1 LIPIARIFADPFTFY
16 VERVFFC
23 LITWP
28 ELELPLQS
36 GYNVL
41 NIMKTSFTTGATLF
55 AAALIFLTSLSA
67 SAAGAATSTSSLQSQ
82 IDANNAQIDT
92 LNQQIATYQ
101 AELQQVGANKKTL
114 QAAINSLDLQRSK
127 IQAQV
132 ATTQHQITITQLQI
146 QQLGGQITDAQKT
159 ISTGQAALGAEFRS
173 LQKADDQPL
182 FMRILASGSIVDAW
196 SDINATLQAQN
207 AIEDKMQLLRQQE
220 NTLTDSKTASQQKQQ
235 TLTTQQQ
242 SLASQQQSLTATVQS
257 KSQLLAQTKSQE
269 ATYQK
274 LLAAAQAELA
284 SFSTFAQNAGG
295 SKLLV
300 NQTSCDSWG
309 CYYNQRDAA
318 WGNDALNGTQYRL
331 ASDGCLVTSMA
342 MVLTHYGYKD
352 VTPVSINSN
361 PGNFAAYY
369 PAYLLFTISV
379 DGITAT
385 RKTAAIDATL
395 ATGNPV
401 IIGLNAYGGTH
412 YVVFV
417 SGSKGNYVMRDPY
430 IANGKD
436 ISFAANYS
444 MKNIFAIAKVVIGS

>member
-1 LIPIARIFADPFTFY
+1 MAVPF
-16 VERVFFC
+16 
-23 LITWP
+23 
-28 ELELPLQS
+28 
-36 GYNVL
+36 G
-41 NIMKTSFTTGATLF
+41 GA
-55 AAALIFLTSLSA
+55 ILSA
-67 SAAGAATSTSSLQSQ
+67 SAQSAAASSTSSLQSQ

-101 AELQQVGANKKTL
+101 ADLLKVGADKQTL
-114 QAAINSLDLQRSK
+114 QTAINSLDLQRSK

-132 ATTQHQITITQLQI
+132 TTTQHQITITQLQI
-146 QQLGGQITDAQKT
+146 QQLGGQITDAQQT
-159 ISTGQAALGAEFRS
+159 IATEQSALGAEFRS

-182 FMRILASGSIVDAW
+182 FMRVLASGSIVDAW

-207 AIEDKMQLLRQQE
+207 AIEDKMQLLQQQE
-220 NTLTDSKTASQQKQQ
+220 SNLADSKTASQQKQQ
-235 TLTTQQQ
+235 TLNAQQQ

-257 KSQLLAQTKSQE
+257 KSELLTETKSQE
-269 ATYQK
+269 ATYEK

-300 NQTSCDSWG
+300 NQTSCDAWG

-318 WGNDALNGTQYRL
+318 WGNDSLNGTKYNL
-331 ASDGCLVTSMA
+331 ASDGCLISSLA

-352 VTPVSINSN
+352 VTPVTINSD
-361 PGNFAAYY
+361 PSNFAAYY
-369 PAYLLFTISV
+369 PAYLLYTINV
-379 DGITAT
+379 DGISAT
-385 RKTAAIDATL
+385 RVKTAIDTTL

-436 ISFAANYS
+436 IGFAANYS
-444 MKNIFAIAKVVIGS
+444 MKDIFAIAKVTISS

>member
-1 LIPIARIFADPFTFY
+1 
-16 VERVFFC
+16 
-23 LITWP
+23 
-28 ELELPLQS
+28 
-36 GYNVL
+36 
-41 NIMKTSFTTGATLF
+41 MKTPFVAYVALFGAV
-55 AAALIFLTSLSA
+55 LIFLGMVVLDTNHPFFSIA
-67 SAAGAATSTSSLQSQ
+67 SAAATSASSTSSLQSQ
-82 IDANNAQIDT
+82 IDTNNAQIAT

-101 AELQQVGANKKTL
+101 AELLKVGADKNTL

-132 ATTQHQITITQLQI
+132 TTTQHQITITQLQI
-146 QQLGGQITDAQKT
+146 QQLGGQITDAQQT
-159 ISTGQAALGAEFRS
+159 IVTEQSALGAEFRS

-182 FMRILASGSIVDAW
+182 FMRVLASGSIVDAW

-207 AIEDKMQLLRQQE
+207 AIESKMQLLQQQE
-220 NTLTDSKTASQQKQQ
+220 SELADSKTASQQKQQ
-235 TLTTQQQ
+235 TLTAQQQSLTSQQQ
-242 SLASQQQSLTATVQS
+242 SLAASVQS
-257 KSQLLAQTKSQE
+257 KSQLLTETKSQE

-295 SKLLV
+295 SKLLAG
-300 NQTSCDSWG
+300 QTSCDSWG

-318 WGNDALNGTQYRL
+318 WGNDALNGTKYKL

-352 VTPVSINSN
+352 VTPVTINSD
-361 PGNFAAYY
+361 PSNFAAYY
-369 PAYLLFTISV
+369 PAYLLFTINV
-379 DGITAT
+379 DGISAT

-417 SGSKGNYVMRDPY
+417 SGSKGNYIMRDPY

-436 ISFAANYS
+436 ISFSANYS
-444 MKNIFAIAKVVIGS
+444 MKNIFAIAKVTISG

>member
-1 LIPIARIFADPFTFY
+1 M
-16 VERVFFC
+16 V
-23 LITWP
+23 
-28 ELELPLQS
+28 Q
-36 GYNVL
+36 
-41 NIMKTSFTTGATLF
+41 MKTPFPIYTALFGAGLILFAILGDCSGIPAFPTVFAATTGTG
-55 AAALIFLTSLSA
+55 T
-67 SAAGAATSTSSLQSQ
+67 ATSTSSLQSQ
-82 IDANNAQIDT
+82 IDANNAQINT

-101 AELQQVGANKKTL
+101 AELLKVGADKKTL

-132 ATTQHQITITQLQI
+132 TATQHQITVTQLQI
-146 QQLGGQITDAQKT
+146 QQLGGQITSAQQT
-159 ISTGQAALGAEFRS
+159 ISTEQAALGAEFRS

-182 FMRILASGSIVDAW
+182 FMRVLASGSIVDAW

-207 AIEDKMQLLRQQE
+207 AIEDKMKDLQQQE
-220 NTLTDSKTASQQKQQ
+220 SGLADSKTASQQKQQ
-235 TLTTQQQ
+235 TLTAQQQ
-242 SLASQQQSLTATVQS
+242 SLTSQQQSLTATVQS
-257 KSQLLAQTKSQE
+257 KSQLLTETKSQE

-284 SFSTFAQNAGG
+284 SFSAFAQNAGG
-295 SKLLV
+295 SKLLG
-300 NQTSCDSWG
+300 NQTVCDAWG
-309 CYYNQRDAA
+309 CYYNQRDTA
-318 WGNDALNGTQYRL
+318 WGNNALNGTKYKL
-331 ASDGCLVTSMA
+331 ASDGCLITSMA
-342 MVLTHYGYKD
+342 MVLTHYGYKN
-352 VTPVSINSN
+352 VTPATINSD
-361 PGNFAAYY
+361 PSNFAAYY

-401 IIGLNAYGGTH
+401 IVGLNAYGGTH

-417 SGSKGNYVMRDPY
+417 SGSNGNYVMRDPY

-444 MKNIFAIAKVVIGS
+444 MKNIFAIAKVTISS